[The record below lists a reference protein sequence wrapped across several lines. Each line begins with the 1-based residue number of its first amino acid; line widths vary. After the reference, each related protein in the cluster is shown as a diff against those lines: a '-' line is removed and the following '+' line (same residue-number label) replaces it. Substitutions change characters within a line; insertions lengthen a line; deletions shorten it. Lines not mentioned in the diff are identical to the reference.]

1 MTADHLREKNIMRAD
16 FNKTNELLK
25 EINAALQVSLEEM
38 EEKYLMR
45 ESKPEDIQMITEL
58 KAMLTERDQVIKKLI
73 EDNKFYQLELVNRET
88 NFNKVFNSSPT
99 VGVINPLTKVSVRCM
114 CMSSRNLTT
123 GISITHCCVPCK
135 FPPKTVGILLVKLP
149 RWLLQ
154 IPSARSGL
162 HGTSRSERTVLA
174 TALCGLLLRA

>member
-25 EINAALQVSLEEM
+25 EINAALQVSLEEV
-38 EEKYLMR
+38 EEKYLKR

-99 VGVINPLTKVSVRCM
+99 VGVINPLAKVSVRCM
-114 CMSSRNLTT
+114 CMSSRNMTT
-123 GISITHCCVPCK
+123 GVSITHCCVPCNS
-135 FPPKTVGILLVKLP
+135 PKDVLLRVKLP

-154 IPSARSGL
+154 IPNARSGL
-162 HGTSRSERTVLA
+162 PGTSRSER
-174 TALCGLLLRA
+174 

>member
-38 EEKYLMR
+38 EEKYLIR
-45 ESKPEDIQMITEL
+45 ESRPEDLQMITEL
-58 KAMLTERDQVIKKLI
+58 RAMLTERDHVIKKLI

-88 NFNKVFNSSPT
+88 NFNKMFNSSPT
-99 VGVINPLTKVSVRCM
+99 VGVINPLAKVSVRCM
-114 CMSSRNLTT
+114 CMSSRNMTAGVTIHIVACLV
-123 GISITHCCVPCK
+123 ISPRHVLPR
-135 FPPKTVGILLVKLP
+135 VKLP

-154 IPSARSGL
+154 TPSARSGL
-162 HGTSRSERTVLA
+162 PGTSHSEGIGLA
-174 TALCGLLLRA
+174 PLCVDCS